1 MRTRI
6 VYQWIG
12 EGGEILLFDELR
24 LAEECVEEHGGAFAR
39 IHTVLERPRAG
50 RAFDL
55 YEALETLVRAV
66 ERSGGYGKEIAE
78 AREELKKKW

>member
-12 EGGEILLFDELR
+12 DDGEILLFDDLR
-24 LAEECVEEHGGAFAR
+24 LAHECVEEHGGSFVR
-39 IHTVLERPRAG
+39 LRTVLERPRAG

-55 YEALETLVRAV
+55 YEALEALVRAV
-66 ERSGGYGKEIAE
+66 GGNSEEVE
-78 AREELKKKW
+78 AARRELKKKW